1 MFIRSLLDMGYY
13 LDILVIDKLVET
25 NIFGE
30 EILELK
36 VEIVDSLK
44 LKQLELY
51 HVFEIKQL

>member
-1 MFIRSLLDMGYY
+1 MRYY

-36 VEIVDSLK
+36 VECSQIETTGIIPCL
-44 LKQLELY
+44 
-51 HVFEIKQL
+51 